1 VCDDGRV
8 TRIGGDEARRLRMAS
23 LLLAGGQDRTPLE
36 VATWF
41 GAMQAQD
48 LASAQ
53 WSLGVRLP
61 GSTVADVDAAFERG
75 EVLRT
80 WPMRGT
86 VHVVP
91 AVDARWMLELCGPRA
106 LAGVERRWAQLG
118 IDEGIC
124 KDATEVL
131 RAALEGGNR
140 LTRSACVDLL
150 VEAGLHT
157 ATGHGYHLLWYASQ
171 VGVTCIGPQA
181 GKEQTFVLLH
191 EWAPDQR
198 SLERDEALAEL
209 ALRYVRSHGPTT
221 RQDLAGWAGITQA
234 DAKRGIEL
242 AGDALAAVEVEG
254 TAMVAAA
261 ELLDRAPAVLAD
273 HDPAKVWALP
283 GFDEL
288 VLGFKDRSLVLP
300 DAHKD
305 AVVPGG
311 NGMFRS
317 TIVVDGQIVGT
328 WSRTVRAK
336 RIDVVAEPF
345 GRLTKARRAGFE
357 RAARRYAGFLGTEAA
372 FPTA

>member
-1 VCDDGRV
+1 M

-23 LLLAGGQDRTPLE
+23 LLLAGEHARTPLE
-36 VATWF
+36 IATWF

-53 WSLGVRLP
+53 WSLGVRMA
-61 GSTVADVDAAFERG
+61 GSTLADVQAAFEAG
-75 EVLRT
+75 EILRT

-106 LAGVERRWAQLG
+106 FAGVERRWAHLG
-118 IDEGIC
+118 IDEGTC

-131 RAALEGGNR
+131 RGALAGGGR

-150 VEAGLHT
+150 VAAGLHT

-171 VGVTCIGPQA
+171 VGVTCMGPQE
-181 GKEQTFVLLH
+181 GKEQTFVLLD
-191 EWAPDQR
+191 EWAPNQR
-198 SLERDEALAEL
+198 VLDRDEALAEL
-209 ALRYVRSHGPTT
+209 AVRYVRSHGPTT
-221 RQDLAGWAGITQA
+221 RPDLAGWTGLTQA
-234 DAKRGIEL
+234 DAKRAIAG
-242 AGDALAAVEVEG
+242 AGDAVAAVEVEG
-254 TAMVAAA
+254 TEMVVAAD
-261 ELLDRAPAVLAD
+261 LLDRADEALGE
-273 HDPAKVWALP
+273 HDPAEVWALP

-317 TIVVDGQIVGT
+317 TIVVDGRVVGT

-336 RIDVVAEPF
+336 RVDVVAEPF
-345 GRLTKARRAGFE
+345 GRLTKAQRAGFE
-357 RAARRYAGFLGTEAA
+357 RAAQRYGEFLGTEVA
-372 FPTA
+372 FPAA